1 MANKLAKHSI
11 LKICLT
17 IIFLVLNFVMVLVSN
32 KTYYVFFYANKL
44 IYLIIYTILTILNL
58 IPFLKH
64 DNKFLDNSL
73 YFYYALHTLA
83 NFFAYI
89 IVCQPVSVIFFVAT
103 NLCLLLNFFKYRKI
117 RYRYPAYFLPLVLGE
132 LVLFL
137 FYYLAYIFY

>member
-1 MANKLAKHSI
+1 MTKKLAKHSI

-17 IIFLVLNFVMVLVSN
+17 IIFLTLNSIMILVSN
-32 KTYYVFFYANKL
+32 KIYYAFFYVNKL
-44 IYLIIYTILTILNL
+44 LYLIIFTILTTINL
-58 IPFLKH
+58 IPFLKYEI
-64 DNKFLDNSL
+64 KFLDNSL
-73 YFYYALHTLA
+73 YFFYALHTLA

-103 NLCLLLNFFKYRKI
+103 NICLLLNFFKYRKI

-132 LVLFL
+132 LLLFL